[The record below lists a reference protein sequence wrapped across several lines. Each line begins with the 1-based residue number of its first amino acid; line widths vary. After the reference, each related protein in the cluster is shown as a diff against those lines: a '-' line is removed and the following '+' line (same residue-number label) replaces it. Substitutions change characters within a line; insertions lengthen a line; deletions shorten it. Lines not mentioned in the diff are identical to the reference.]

1 MDTQTALKILQ
12 SAVDRRRVEGIN
24 TPEFNAALDLL
35 EARASV
41 KWPFDQFRNAL
52 KSKPIEEREIEG
64 RCQVLNAAMN
74 GIRRAVRDLRS
85 VTGR

>member
-12 SAVDRRRVEGIN
+12 SAVDRRRVEDTN

-35 EARASV
+35 KARASV

-52 KSKPIEEREIEG
+52 KSKPIEEWEIVG

-74 GIRRAVRDLRS
+74 GIRRAVRDLGS